1 PARAQFLE
9 WLGRG
14 ARFQPIIH
22 ARLRAAGLPEDL
34 YYLALV
40 ESGYEPHAVSHAGA
54 VGMWQFMAPTAR
66 ELGLRVDWWV
76 DERRDPIRS
85 TESAARMLRWMR
97 REFGSTFVAAAAY
110 NGGPGRVQRGLTQ
123 LALVADSSTGDS
135 RFFALSE
142 NSLLRAETQNYV
154 PQLIAA
160 SLVAK
165 DTARFGLVAPRR
177 APFVYDSVRVPAL
190 TPLAAVARAAG
201 ASRAELLDLNPQI
214 LRGMTPPGASTPLRV
229 PVGAADGFARR
240 LAALDEGERRAFRVG
255 VTRKRETLAGL
266 ADRLDA
272 TPAMLEAFNG
282 TLETV
287 RKGKLKGRLVAGQQ
301 VRVPTDAVRAYARGL
316 SNGEAPG
323 LPALPPA
330 ERVPEPPVAR
340 GTGVAQGK
348 DRERE
353 GTREGT
359 RAGAGRTEREVE
371 APRTAK
377 EANAAKPPSGDASTE
392 GVKLAAAERGE
403 RPARDVEDAKDPK
416 DAKDSSRR
424 ASASRTDGPGR
435 RLAAAK
441 GGDGARERSD
451 VPRVALATVA
461 ATKRPA
467 AGKGERPPAARE
479 DEATAVDA
487 PTSREPVPTKA
498 RREAS
503 SAKASSA
510 KASSAKVSADGA
522 DEKRV
527 GREGD
532 ADEATDAK
540 TRSREARGEA
550 MRRAP
555 KAPASKP
562 ATTTS
567 PTTKPATTKPATA
580 KPATAK
586 PATAKPATKQP
597 TTTDDAAPKTAPTK
611 TAAPASRADKRTAD
625 ERTAPARP
633 KKKSAE

>member
-1 PARAQFLE
+1 VLSSLRPAGAVLALAVLAACGGPNAPRPAGAPVPVPVPGGDVPPPAAARPEVMMPGDAAAPVAPAAPTVPVEVPHVHSPGVAWDLEVHPYEQHERVRHYVHVFSGPARAQFLE

-22 ARLRAAGLPEDL
+22 ERLRAAGLPEDL

-340 GTGVAQGK
+340 GTRVAQGK

-377 EANAAKPPSGDASTE
+377 EAKAAKASVGRRVDRRREARRGRARRAPGPGRRGRE
-392 GVKLAAAERGE
+392 GS
-403 RPARDVEDAKDPK
+403 K

-435 RLAAAK
+435 RLAA
-441 GGDGARERSD
+441 
-451 VPRVALATVA
+451 PR
-461 ATKRPA
+461 
-467 AGKGERPPAARE
+467 G
-479 DEATAVDA
+479 ATAH
-487 PTSREPVPTKA
+487 
-498 RREAS
+498 AS
-503 SAKASSA
+503 
-510 KASSAKVSADGA
+510 GA
-522 DEKRV
+522 TFR
-527 GREGD
+527 
-532 ADEATDAK
+532 AW
-540 TRSREARGEA
+540 RS
-550 MRRAP
+550 P
-555 KAPASKP
+555 P
-562 ATTTS
+562 
-567 PTTKPATTKPATA
+567 
-580 KPATAK
+580 
-586 PATAKPATKQP
+586 
-597 TTTDDAAPKTAPTK
+597 
-611 TAAPASRADKRTAD
+611 
-625 ERTAPARP
+625 
-633 KKKSAE
+633 